1 MPLAALTPVLNDLLH
16 KDSGS
21 SSSSYPL
28 QRSNSNDTLNTSDY
42 LRKPSTVPNQLSSSS
57 SINDV
62 SIFIIFLL
70 RTKANLKII
79 YS

>member
-16 KDSGS
+16 KDGG

-42 LRKPSTVPNQLSSSS
+42 LRKPSIVPNQLSSSS

>member
-21 SSSSYPL
+21 IASFQKRSSQQQL
-28 QRSNSNDTLNTSDY
+28 ANSNDTQSISDY
-42 LRKPSTVPNQLSSSS
+42 LRKPSAASNQFSISS

-62 SIFIIFLL
+62 SIFINNI
-70 RTKANLKII
+70 
-79 YS
+79 